1 MPPSSNNG
9 ICRFINFMKV
19 FMSSYHHI
27 VALLKE
33 ILVTESKS
41 TDPLL
46 NLCKLSK
53 IFQVCTIYNHFRVH
67 EEDHSQLKS
76 VSTAITIAENIVHD
90 IGIPFDINHFL
101 YIGKFHMGYRNPQT
115 EQGSCMYKFSPDS
128 FDSDVCEIRQI
139 QRTDMYK
146 MKNLGLVFQN

>member
-1 MPPSSNNG
+1 MSK
-9 ICRFINFMKV
+9 FI
-19 FMSSYHHI
+19 
-27 VALLKE
+27 E
-33 ILVTESKS
+33 
-41 TDPLL
+41 
-46 NLCKLSK
+46 
-53 IFQVCTIYNHFRVH
+53 VCTIYNHFRVH

-146 MKNLGLVFQN
+146 MKNLGSVSPKVILVTT

>member
-1 MPPSSNNG
+1 MSK
-9 ICRFINFMKV
+9 FI
-19 FMSSYHHI
+19 
-27 VALLKE
+27 E
-33 ILVTESKS
+33 
-41 TDPLL
+41 
-46 NLCKLSK
+46 
-53 IFQVCTIYNHFRVH
+53 VCTIYNHFRVH

-101 YIGKFHMGYRNPQT
+101 YIGKFQIGYRNPQT

-146 MKNLGLVFQN
+146 MKNLGLVSSKVILVTTGHTVPI